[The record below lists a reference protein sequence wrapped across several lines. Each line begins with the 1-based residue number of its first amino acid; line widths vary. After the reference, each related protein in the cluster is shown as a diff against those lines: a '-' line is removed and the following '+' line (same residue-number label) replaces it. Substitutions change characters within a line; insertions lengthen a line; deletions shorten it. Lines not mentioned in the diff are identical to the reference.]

1 MAHGV
6 EGTAIYK
13 PPNAVLYAIGGYFAI
28 INVGAVGLFWYDK
41 QQALKRQWR
50 VPERQLQLTG
60 LLGGWI
66 GGLWAMQTFRHKT
79 VKKSFKEPYMSPL
92 HERNDCSQEQEAVI
106 NIKDVA
112 KFGSVRSNPFFLA
125 DRTEQRD
132 DSVRRTKSV
141 TLRPSVLKG
150 SLSAEAA
157 AHNTSCL
164 RESECW
170 DSKRAVPYPEQAA
183 PKGSSQHIGRAQ
195 RTDIR
200 SLWPQDG
207 ASGQSAINDSWS
219 SSQSGSEGSGKSAAE
234 LVELARV
241 QSAMSRWSKV
251 KVEKALGQNLS
262 VTKQAHMDS
271 ITSTKEDP
279 NPGLR
284 KFSTRRG
291 IGCESN
297 SIQSGIEH
305 HASQKQ
311 QTRPCSPI
319 SADVSHQLTSPPAAS
334 PTSFNGFWPIQKSSD
349 SSAETTMPH
358 TRSDSKAV
366 ASSIMR
372 AKNTIPGPLKASV
385 SVSLP
390 TNDTRLHEAPA
401 VTHRLLPWI
410 TACLS
415 INMSDRAG
423 TARQVPVASWR
434 PIPLATIRP
443 NTKPERTATPETIA
457 LTRTIPQCDKP
468 QHDSTNI
475 FAGENQMLSAKN
487 CTPHSDCV
495 REDEVV
501 VLKQADTNASSDPI
515 VMEGSPRSLSTHE
528 AEHESDGTAA
538 KSGDTDEIA
547 GPDSP
552 KLSYAVD
559 VQNAHDASSQPA
571 EPLGARMEGDS
582 GREHAPPLSI
592 VGSPPQ
598 LRRCSQSLT
607 SPPPPLLDP
616 DSPVPAV
623 FQVLGL
629 EPRHPESQEHIPH
642 RIWSP
647 SKLPVPQA
655 APLFDTHD
663 VFSSWLNEGAA
674 SAAEEAPAPDD
685 MKDEIQEDPNA
696 VAPTVVAEFIAPAE
710 LVEARKRKC
719 KGKVRFGHAS
729 KGNLESRRVFY
740 PADEE
745 LDTDWS
751 PGELQNASGVLYFRV
766 TELELDAPVS
776 HDMLM
781 TTHVRVD
788 GGGALKMEEQEV
800 FVPAGMREINGCGDG
815 AISLRATAGMTVQF
829 CLQPV
834 YTEPS
839 GPVQPPQTV
848 KLDQRKSKLSSL
860 FKANKR
866 KSVKSADEI
875 SLSSHN
881 GSTSSVASLTST
893 PRPPPICMSFT
904 LTSAFLAPLLD
915 ACSFQVRSIS
925 HPLKSATAHLSFGYV
940 PLPLTPDAPP
950 PHIVL
955 PVSFAQYALGI
966 QVLEWHQI
974 PSMEGHLFLHR
985 RRRAPRKYY
994 FRLEGAKL
1002 HMYKPLK
1009 RPSAREITWGD
1020 GIFVSS
1026 QCEALPP
1033 PPRWTHGEKV
1043 GCFELSGLER
1053 WSSWNGISD
1062 TSSDTEPEESDVS
1075 NEDDREVAP
1084 PPTPSTTLHL
1094 HFRDAR
1100 RITLTIPASEPGLY
1114 VALHQKVY
1122 GRPTDWSATDCA
1134 DMWKQA
1140 LNEVMNGVK
1149 YVVPGWGKSTV

>member
-1 MAHGV
+1 M
-6 EGTAIYK
+6 
-13 PPNAVLYAIGGYFAI
+13 
-28 INVGAVGLFWYDK
+28 DM
-41 QQALKRQWR
+41 
-50 VPERQLQLTG
+50 LQ
-60 LLGGWI
+60 
-66 GGLWAMQTFRHKT
+66 
-79 VKKSFKEPYMSPL
+79 SPL
-92 HERNDCSQEQEAVI
+92 HERKDRSQEQETVI

-112 KFGSVRSNPFFLA
+112 RFGSVRSNPFFLA

-132 DSVRRTKSV
+132 GSVRRTKSV
-141 TLRPSVLKG
+141 NLRPSVLKG
-150 SLSAEAA
+150 GLLAEAA
-157 AHNTSCL
+157 VDDTSCL
-164 RESECW
+164 RESERRG
-170 DSKRAVPYPEQAA
+170 SKRAVPYPEQTA

-207 ASGQSAINDSWS
+207 DSGQPAMNDSWS

-251 KVEKALGQNLS
+251 KVEKALGQKLS
-262 VTKQAHMDS
+262 VTKQANMDS
-271 ITSTKEDP
+271 TTSTSDEP
-279 NPGLR
+279 TPGLR

-297 SIQSGIEH
+297 NVQSGIEH
-305 HASQKQ
+305 HRASQKQ
-311 QTRPCSPI
+311 STRPRSPI
-319 SADVSHQLTSPPAAS
+319 SADASHQLTSPPSSS

-349 SSAETTMPH
+349 LSAGITMPH

-372 AKNTIPGPLKASV
+372 AKNTIPGPFKASV

-390 TNDTRLHEAPA
+390 TNDTLSHEPPA
-401 VTHRLLPWI
+401 VTNCQLPWI

-415 INMSDRAG
+415 VNMSNKAG
-423 TARQVPVASWR
+423 TAHQVPVASRR
-434 PIPLATIRP
+434 PIPLATICP
-443 NTKPERTATPETIA
+443 NAERERTATSETIA
-457 LTRTIPQCDKP
+457 LTRTLPQCDKP
-468 QHDSTNI
+468 QHGSTDT
-475 FAGENQMLSAKN
+475 FAGESHILPAKN
-487 CTPHSDCV
+487 CTSPSDCV
-495 REDEVV
+495 KEDEVV
-501 VLKQADTNASSDPI
+501 VLEQTDTSASSDSI
-515 VMEGSPRSLSTHE
+515 AMEGSPRSWSTHE
-528 AEHESDGTAA
+528 ANYESDDTTA
-538 KSGDTDEIA
+538 KREDTDEIV

-559 VQNAHDASSQPA
+559 VQSAHDASSQQA
-571 EPLGARMEGDS
+571 EPLGTQMDGDC
-582 GREHAPPLSI
+582 GRENAPPLSD
-592 VGSPPQ
+592 VASAPQ

-616 DSPVPAV
+616 DSPIPAV

-663 VFSSWLNEGAA
+663 MFSSWLNEGAA

-685 MKDEIQEDPNA
+685 MKDETQEHPNT
-696 VAPTVVAEFIAPAE
+696 VAPTVVAEFIPPAE
-710 LVEARKRKC
+710 LVETNKRKC

-745 LDTDWS
+745 LDTDWNI
-751 PGELQNASGVLYFRV
+751 GELQNASGVLYFRV

-800 FVPAGMREINGCGDG
+800 YVPAGTREINGCGDG

-848 KLDQRKSKLSSL
+848 KHDQRKSKLSSL

-866 KSVKSADEI
+866 KSKSADEI

-893 PRPPPICMSFT
+893 PRPPICMSFT

-994 FRLEGAKL
+994 FRLEGTKL
-1002 HMYKPLK
+1002 HMFKPLK

-1053 WSSWNGISD
+1053 WSSWNGISES
-1062 TSSDTEPEESDVS
+1062 SSDTEPEESDVS

-1149 YVVPGWGKSTV
+1149 YVVPGWGKSNV